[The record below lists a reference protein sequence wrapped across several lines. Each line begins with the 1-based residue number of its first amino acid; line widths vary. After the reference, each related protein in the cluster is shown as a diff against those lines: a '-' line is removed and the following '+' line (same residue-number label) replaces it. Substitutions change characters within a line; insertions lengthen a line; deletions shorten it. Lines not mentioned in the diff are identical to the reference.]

1 MKHYHTIPDD
11 VVVLSKEPGEK
22 LWPKTFESEVEGRNV
37 IAVTASIEILGDKV
51 YVVPRVVHLQGR
63 KAGSEIDFTN
73 DCSLWLKREILLQED
88 E

>member
-1 MKHYHTIPDD
+1 MKHYHTIPDN

-22 LWPKTFESEVEGRNV
+22 LWPKTFESEVEGRAV
-37 IAVTASIEILGDKV
+37 VAVTASIEVFGDKV
-51 YVVPRVVHLQGR
+51 YVAPRIVHLQGR
-63 KAGSEIDFTN
+63 SRSEIDLTN